1 MVPGVL
7 CSCFHPISRISDLV
21 GAEPE
26 FGVRH
31 VPAIVDVF
39 VCVCIYEETHDN
51 CNLVRAPW
59 LVFLYFTSSVLT
71 VIARFS

>member
-1 MVPGVL
+1 MVPGML
-7 CSCFHPISRISDLV
+7 CSCSHPISRISDLV

-26 FGVRH
+26 FGVQH
-31 VPAIVDVF
+31 LPAIVDVL

-51 CNLVRAPW
+51 CNLVRGLW
-59 LVFLYFTSSVLT
+59 LVFLYFASTALT

>member
-26 FGVRH
+26 FGVWH

-39 VCVCIYEETHDN
+39 VCVCIYEEHMII
-51 CNLVRAPW
+51 
-59 LVFLYFTSSVLT
+59 
-71 VIARFS
+71 VIW